1 MREPTEEE
9 AERYDWLSGLQGVR
23 LGLYEV
29 TDTQF
34 AKGLVDANETIRESF
49 AATGFH
55 DFEGQP
61 PGNDAKRVVR
71 VWVLTSKGLQGG
83 KMSLYRPETKGGV
96 FYRFWVYRFS
106 RHLPNARSGD
116 LVALVQNGS
125 VCVVVDLSL
134 VELTQDRMLVLEGIF
149 GNAAGAYS

>member
-9 AERYDWLSGLQGVR
+9 AERYDWLSGLQGVQ

-61 PGNDAKRVVR
+61 PG
-71 VWVLTSKGLQGG
+71 
-83 KMSLYRPETKGGV
+83 MSLYRPETKGGV